1 MVGDK
6 KMIRTLIVEDDP
18 MVAQLNQHY
27 LERVGGFEFVANAGT
42 VSEAILL
49 LAKYDIDLIL
59 LDTYMPEKNGF
70 ELLKYLRQ
78 HELNIDVIFITAA
91 RDMES
96 IKRAIQYG
104 VVDYLIKPFTFQ
116 RFNEALNGFRKRMN
130 LLKES
135 NFLDQKKLDVILLD
149 KEIKLE
155 TKDLPKGLT
164 KKTLGR
170 IWDAILLIEGD
181 LFTAEEVSKLVG
193 LSRVSIGK
201 YLHFME
207 DEGILQVKVEYGQ
220 VGRPMTKYHCVDK
233 FKEKQSIYLD

>member
-1 MVGDK
+1 
-6 KMIRTLIVEDDP
+6 MIRTLIVEDDP

-27 LERVGGFEFVANAGT
+27 LERVCGFEFVANAGT
-42 VSEAILL
+42 VNEAILQ

-59 LDTYMPEKNGF
+59 LDSYMPEKNGF

-78 HELNIDVIFITAA
+78 HELNIDVIYITAA

-116 RFNEALNGFRKRMN
+116 RFNEALNAHRKRMN
-130 LLKES
+130 LMKES
-135 NFLDQKKLDVILLD
+135 HFFDQNKLDTILLD
-149 KEIKLE
+149 KESKLE
-155 TKDLPKGLT
+155 TKEIPKGLT
-164 KKTLGR
+164 KKTLRR
-170 IWDAILLIEGD
+170 IWDTVLVIEEE

-201 YLHFME
+201 YLHFLE
-207 DEGILQVKVEYGQ
+207 DEGILQVKIEYGQ
-220 VGRPMTKYHCVDK
+220 VGRPMTKYLCVDK
-233 FKEKQSIYLD
+233 NKDKQSVYLD